1 MFFPFS
7 SVSNQTYLLRKNRY
21 QLTVFDRLNSYKKI
35 IIITGAGSGIG
46 KKTAILFAKE
56 GAKVIVA
63 DVNEK
68 GGNETVAE
76 IKKNGEGFFAK
87 LDVTNREQSKQMV
100 KTTLGKY
107 GRIDVLIN
115 NAGIVQDAPQFGF
128 CRTDQNT

>member
-7 SVSNQTYLLRKNRY
+7 SVSNQTYILRKNRY

-68 GGNETVAE
+68 GGNERVDE

-100 KTTLGKY
+100 KTTLEKY
-107 GRIDVLIN
+107 GRIDVLFN
-115 NAGIVQDAPQFGF
+115 YSALKDGDSNFNLIVF
-128 CRTDQNT
+128 

>member
-1 MFFPFS
+1 M
-7 SVSNQTYLLRKNRY
+7 
-21 QLTVFDRLNSYKKI
+21 RLENKV
-35 IIITGAGSGIG
+35 IIITGAGSGIE
-46 KKTAILFAKE
+46 KETAILFAKE

-63 DVNEK
+63 DVNEQ

-100 KTTLGKY
+100 KTTLEKY

-115 NAGIVQDAPQFGF
+115 NAGIVQDAPQFGLLSHGSKYLNF
-128 CRTDQNT
+128 I